1 MLEQQVASMTGYG
14 RATAQIEGR
23 EMTVEVKTVNHRYLD
38 IALRLPRVF
47 SFLEDDIRKMLQS
60 RLSRGHV
67 EFYVNYRNHRDDSKS
82 VEADVAL
89 ARAYMDA
96 IGQLSASSGLQ
107 NDVTLS
113 FISRLPEVLNVSET
127 EEDQDALRELMRS
140 VLADALDQLKAM
152 RLTEGQEMV
161 RDVSGRIETIRA
173 LVTQIEAR
181 STQTVDEYYQKL
193 RARIAELLENVPV
206 DPDRIATEAAVFA
219 DKASIAEETVRLR
232 SHMQQF
238 LDTLQGEQPCGRK
251 LDFIVQEMNRE
262 INTVGSKASD
272 AEILSK
278 VVDVKSE
285 IEKIR
290 EQVQNI
296 E

>member
-89 ARAYMDA
+89 AKAYMDA

-127 EEDQDALRELMRS
+127 EEDQDALRELMRG
-140 VLADALDQLKAM
+140 VLSSALDQLKAM

-161 RDVSGRIETIRA
+161 RDVSGRIETILA
-173 LVTQIEAR
+173 LVGQIEAR

-238 LDTLQGEQPCGRK
+238 LDTLRGEQPCGRK

>member
-89 ARAYMDA
+89 AKAYMDA

-173 LVTQIEAR
+173 LVTQIEVR

-238 LDTLQGEQPCGRK
+238 LDTLRGEQPCGRK

>member
-89 ARAYMDA
+89 AKAYMDA

-127 EEDQDALRELMRS
+127 EEDQDALRELMRG
-140 VLADALDQLKAM
+140 VLSSALDQLKAM

-161 RDVSGRIETIRA
+161 RDVSGRIETILA
-173 LVTQIEAR
+173 LVGQIEAR

-206 DPDRIATEAAVFA
+206 DPGPDRDRGGGIC
-219 DKASIAEETVRLR
+219 R
-232 SHMQQF
+232 
-238 LDTLQGEQPCGRK
+238 
-251 LDFIVQEMNRE
+251 
-262 INTVGSKASD
+262 
-272 AEILSK
+272 
-278 VVDVKSE
+278 
-285 IEKIR
+285 
-290 EQVQNI
+290 
-296 E
+296 

>member
-89 ARAYMDA
+89 AKAYMDA

-127 EEDQDALRELMRS
+127 EEDQDALRELMRG
-140 VLADALDQLKAM
+140 VLSSALDQLKAM

-161 RDVSGRIETIRA
+161 RDVSGRIETI
-173 LVTQIEAR
+173 LVLVGQIEAR

-238 LDTLQGEQPCGRK
+238 LDTLRGEQPCGRK

>member
-89 ARAYMDA
+89 AKAYMDA

-140 VLADALDQLKAM
+140 VLSSALDQLKAM

-161 RDVSGRIETIRA
+161 RDVSGRIETI
-173 LVTQIEAR
+173 LVLVGQIEAR

-238 LDTLQGEQPCGRK
+238 LDTLRGEQPCGRK

>member
-89 ARAYMDA
+89 AKAYMDA

-127 EEDQDALRELMRS
+127 EEDQDALRELMRG
-140 VLADALDQLKAM
+140 VLSSALDQLEAM

-161 RDVSGRIETIRA
+161 RDVSGRIETICA
-173 LVTQIEAR
+173 LVGQIEAR

-238 LDTLQGEQPCGRK
+238 LDTLRGEQPCGRK